1 LDAIHWSKTERDP
14 VPRNAARLEK
24 DEDKKKLKIKND
36 REKAKRPPR
45 SPAPKTK
52 RKSSLRKN
60 RPLEPTDR
68 VILNEIQR
76 NFPLTHRPYLALA
89 RKLNLAEVEMLER
102 VKRLKAE
109 GIIRRIGAS
118 FSSGAVGFS
127 STLCAARVPRQKI
140 DGFIAV
146 VNSYPGVT
154 HNYERHGTYN
164 IWFTLIASSKSEIQR
179 ILDEI
184 ARRTGV
190 TNILN
195 LPARKTFKIAVDFN
209 FD

>member
-1 LDAIHWSKTERDP
+1 M
-14 VPRNAARLEK
+14 
-24 DEDKKKLKIKND
+24 
-36 REKAKRPPR
+36 
-45 SPAPKTK
+45 K
-52 RKSSLRKN
+52 RKSSWPKS
-60 RPLEPTDR
+60 RPLEPKDR
-68 VILNEIQR
+68 IILNEIQR

-89 RKLNLAEVEMLER
+89 KKLNLAEAEMLER
-102 VKRLKAE
+102 VRRLKAG

-127 STLCAARVPRQKI
+127 STLCAARVPPQKI
-140 DGFIAV
+140 DEFIV
-146 VNSYPGVT
+146 MVNSYPGVT

-164 IWFTLIASSKSEIQR
+164 IWFTLIASSKNEIHR

-190 TNILN
+190 ADILN